1 MDAQQT
7 AGGVMIMK
15 NMKGVPPSLAA
26 VGGDAGN
33 VQQIGGISEPLDC
46 TGVMTDA
53 KVSDVYNRDDQLIIL
68 DSTIARICEC
78 DSAFVAHRA
87 GLVGI
92 DTFVLILPSCKIV
105 VMPNIAGGAECYQ
118 QP

>member
-1 MDAQQT
+1 
-7 AGGVMIMK
+7 MIMK
-15 NMKGVPPSLAA
+15 NTKGVPSQAGARL
-26 VGGDAGN
+26 GDAGN
-33 VQQIGGISEPLDC
+33 VQQISGISEPLDC
-46 TGVMTDA
+46 TGAMTDT

-68 DSTIARICEC
+68 DNTIAHICEC

-105 VMPNIAGGAECYQ
+105 VMPNSAGGEL
-118 QP
+118 